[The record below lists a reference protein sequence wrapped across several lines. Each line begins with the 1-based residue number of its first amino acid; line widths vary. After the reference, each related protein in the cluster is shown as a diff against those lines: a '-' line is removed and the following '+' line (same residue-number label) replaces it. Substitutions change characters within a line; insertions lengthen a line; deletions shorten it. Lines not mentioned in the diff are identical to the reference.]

1 MYYFSFSMQI
11 ALTLQLYTFVGQN
24 VILENVNKLQDWFQ
38 WLSLSLCQFVLPL
51 LMTCNY
57 ASGAKHLFCLGMLSV
72 SGSSCSGFQKCCV
85 RIPRKF

>member
-11 ALTLQLYTFVGQN
+11 ALTLQLCTFVGQN

-38 WLSLSLCQFVLPL
+38 WLSLSFCQFVLPL

-57 ASGAKHLFCLGMLSV
+57 ASGAKHFFCLGMLSV
-72 SGSSCSGFQKCCV
+72 SGGSCSGFQKCCV